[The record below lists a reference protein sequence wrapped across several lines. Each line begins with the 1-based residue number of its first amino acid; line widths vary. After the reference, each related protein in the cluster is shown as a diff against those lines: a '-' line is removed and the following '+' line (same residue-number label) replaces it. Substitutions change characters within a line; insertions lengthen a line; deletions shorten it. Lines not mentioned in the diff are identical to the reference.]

1 MQFTLHASLLLNC
14 VPGAVGYM
22 NSASIIPT
30 GRFMA
35 AIIYTRNVEEI
46 PGQSTV
52 VCYKLLMNGYIRVT

>member
-1 MQFTLHASLLLNC
+1 M
-14 VPGAVGYM
+14 PGAVGSM

-35 AIIYTRNVEEI
+35 AVIYTRNVEEI

-52 VCYKLLMNGYIRVT
+52 VCYKLLMNGYIRVTY